1 MHYIITALGCKVN
14 QYEAQAIET
23 LLQPHGFTAA
33 GEGDPVDLIV
43 VNTSAVTAEGG
54 RKSRQMIRKLREEY
68 PQALTLA
75 SSLEPTAFNVGIAF
89 GTAVGGAVISGP
101 GMPYVGLVGAAFSL
115 VAWALAALTVRLATR
130 RR

>member
-1 MHYIITALGCKVN
+1 MPWALAIILGIALTMYVVSTPCISLFM
-14 QYEAQAIET
+14 A
-23 LLQPHGFTAA
+23 TAA
-33 GEGDPVDLIV
+33 
-43 VNTSAVTAEGG
+43 
-54 RKSRQMIRKLREEY
+54 EEY

-115 VAWALAALTVRLATR
+115 VAWALAALTVRLATKR
-130 RR
+130 R